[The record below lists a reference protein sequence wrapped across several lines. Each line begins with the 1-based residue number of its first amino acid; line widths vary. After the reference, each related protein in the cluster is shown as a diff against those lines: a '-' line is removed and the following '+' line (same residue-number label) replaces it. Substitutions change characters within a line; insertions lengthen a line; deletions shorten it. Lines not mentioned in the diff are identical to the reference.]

1 MKKTSFTLIELLV
14 VIAII
19 AILASMLLPALSK
32 ARAKARAI
40 SCANNEKQIGL
51 AVFLYSSDWDDFI
64 PPCMNVWSDGNI
76 NMGWVGYTAPYLGA
90 SKEAIDSNDAQRM
103 PKGFCCPT
111 GSRRKDGFASDYSY
125 NIYAGQFEGNDGQ
138 AYSNY
143 VARISAFKLSSKYRL
158 LFDGNHCAGGQHP
171 FFVLLPGQ
179 QWANPT
185 GVSGPEYAADVRHEY
200 SANELFV
207 DGHVASQMAPAGNAI
222 SQTYDCRW
230 AYGED
235 WNK

>member
-1 MKKTSFTLIELLV
+1 MKYAFRKIV
-14 VIAII
+14 
-19 AILASMLLPALSK
+19 
-32 ARAKARAI
+32 
-40 SCANNEKQIGL
+40 
-51 AVFLYSSDWDDFI
+51 
-64 PPCMNVWSDGNI
+64 
-76 NMGWVGYTAPYLGA
+76 
-90 SKEAIDSNDAQRM
+90 IDS
-103 PKGFCCPT
+103 PFPT
-111 GSRRKDGFASDYSY
+111 TQCGHSCQTQK
-125 NIYAGQFEGNDGQ
+125 IFEYHDHLH
-138 AYSNY
+138 
-143 VARISAFKLSSKYRL
+143 ARISAFKLSSKYRL

-185 GVSGPEYAADVRHEY
+185 GVSGPAYAADVRHEY